1 MRKIAILPDT
11 VANRIAAGEV
21 VERPASVLKE
31 LLENALDA
39 KASAVAIAIEAGGKT
54 LIRVADDGEGMVRED
69 ALLALDRHATS
80 KIRSADDLV
89 GIGTFGFRGEALPS
103 IASVSRF
110 ELETSPAGAEAGPGT
125 RISATGGL
133 VSAVEDA
140 VRQPGTTVTVRGLF
154 YNTPARRKFLRSAR
168 SETRACV
175 EAVMS
180 LALAMPRLGVAM
192 LADGKQAVE
201 ALPADSLPERVA
213 QLMGRGFAA
222 TLLPVA
228 HEAGALRITGLVQ
241 RPAEASPTGR
251 AAHLFV
257 NGRPIRD
264 HFVVRAAE
272 RGYRATVPAGSRPSV
287 ILLLEVP
294 PGDVDVNVHPAKLE
308 VRFRDHYG
316 LEAAVEEAV
325 HRALGDLASAAPIG
339 TGRMPWEHAAV
350 TGARTGAGPASV
362 AGGPGL
368 PGGGTG
374 VAPDLF
380 DAGAGGDEDEDAL
393 LGTGEL
399 EVPEESDVL
408 GARTPEGA
416 RRVRVLGQTHQ
427 AYILVEAPDALLIV
441 DQHSAHE
448 RILFERTMKRLE
460 AVDTGAGAA
469 GGGQGGTG
477 AQGHTGPEAVSQKL
491 LFPLTLTFTA
501 AELDAIEAHAELLTQ
516 LGYELEP
523 FGGNSVAVQAVPA
536 PHARFDAGKC
546 LKDVVADLAGGRF
559 GGLANPLER
568 FASTFA
574 CRAAIKAGQALTDQ
588 EMRELVD
595 RLFASELPA
604 HDVHG
609 RPTIVQL
616 PLIELERRFGRR

>member
-1 MRKIAILPDT
+1 MPSRRIAILSDA

-21 VERPASVLKE
+21 VERPSSVLKE

-39 KASAVAIAIEAGGKT
+39 KAGAVAIAIEAGGKT
-54 LIRVADDGEGMVRED
+54 LIRIADDGEGMGRED

-103 IASVSRF
+103 IAAVSRF
-110 ELETSPAGAEAGPGT
+110 ELETAPAGGEAGPGT
-125 RISATGGL
+125 RIAATGGL

-140 VRQPGTTVTVRGLF
+140 VRQPGTTVTVRALF
-154 YNTPARRKFLRSAR
+154 FNTPARRKFLRSAR

-175 EAVMS
+175 ETVTS
-180 LALAMPRLGVAM
+180 LALCLPKLGVAM
-192 LADGKQAVE
+192 LADGKQVIE
-201 ALPADSLPERVA
+201 ALPAASLAERVA
-213 QLMGRGFAA
+213 QVLGQGFAA
-222 TLLPVA
+222 TLLPVE
-228 HEAGALRITGLVQ
+228 HQAGAVRITGLAQ

-264 HFVVRAAE
+264 HFLVRAAE

-287 ILLLEVP
+287 ILLVEVP

-308 VRFRDHYG
+308 VRFRDRYA

-339 TGRMPWEHAAV
+339 SVRMPWEHAAV
-350 TGARTGAGPASV
+350 PGGRTGATGAAGAAVPRAPA
-362 AGGPGL
+362 
-368 PGGGTG
+368 
-374 VAPDLF
+374 APQDLF
-380 DAGAGGDEDEDAL
+380 AAAEEAGDAAL
-393 LGTGEL
+393 LDSDEL
-399 EVPEESDVL
+399 DVASESDVL
-408 GARTPEGA
+408 DVRPEVEGG
-416 RRVRVLGQTHQ
+416 RRVRILGQAHQ
-427 AYILVEAPDALLIV
+427 AYVLVEAPDALLIV

-448 RILFERTMKRLE
+448 RVLFERTMKRLE
-460 AVDTGAGAA
+460 
-469 GGGQGGTG
+469 GTDARTHG
-477 AQGHTGPEAVSQKL
+477 RTEAVSQKL
-491 LFPLTLTFTA
+491 LFPLTLTFTP
-501 AELDAIEAHAELLTQ
+501 AELDAK

-523 FGGNSVAVQAVPA
+523 FGGNTVVVQAVPA

-595 RLFASELPA
+595 RLFATELPA